1 MCEKKLFMGVL
12 VTQDVN
18 IVLIISYILTTYNN
32 HKYKN
37 AIALIYVFWKRNSPL
52 LFSSKHDHF
61 HFAFG
66 IYG

>member
-37 AIALIYVFWKRNSPL
+37 AIALIYVF
-52 LFSSKHDHF
+52 
-61 HFAFG
+61 
-66 IYG
+66 